1 MGLRTK
7 IKKFLYKKKFKDKNF
22 VLNIQNKNILIT
34 GSTSGIGLALTKRL
48 LELGNNVFAIFR
60 KDQTNLDQLENENL
74 YKVKCDLSDFDN
86 YDEINKIINGNRIDI
101 IFNCAGTMGPS
112 FDNQEIKKI
121 NFEIFNEVIKTNALS
136 IVKILQI
143 LISKEKTL
151 PKLIV
156 NISSDFGSISK
167 NSQGNAYIYRTSKT
181 ALNSITKNMSVDL
194 FNSHG
199 TVVFAIEPGNVKT
212 RMNTGGIID
221 SIHCANL
228 IIDLVSNKDVITLN
242 GKFLNLNKEEIMW

>member
-1 MGLRTK
+1 
-7 IKKFLYKKKFKDKNF
+7 
-22 VLNIQNKNILIT
+22 
-34 GSTSGIGLALTKRL
+34 
-48 LELGNNVFAIFR
+48 
-60 KDQTNLDQLENENL
+60 
-74 YKVKCDLSDFDN
+74 
-86 YDEINKIINGNRIDI
+86 
-101 IFNCAGTMGPS
+101 MGPS
-112 FDNQEIKKI
+112 FDNQEIKI

-143 LISKEKTL
+143 LISKKTL
-151 PKLIV
+151 PNLIV

-181 ALNSITKNMSVDL
+181 ALNSITKNMSDL

-212 RMNTGGIID
+212 RMNAGGIID